1 MMCSAK
7 CISVQVRQVFYHFF
21 ALLCLR
27 VVAEWMSGDR
37 SQIITW
43 TTTTN
48 SDVVFHSVSL
58 QNPTLFEE
66 IATQQEWGTLHIA
79 MKSVRGNGAICLS
92 RLTVHDGI
100 GW

>member
-1 MMCSAK
+1 MMCSVK
-7 CISVQVRQVFYHFF
+7 CTSVQVRQVVYRFS
-21 ALLCLR
+21 ALWCLK

-43 TTTTN
+43 STTTN
-48 SDVVFHSVSL
+48 SNVVYHSVSL

-79 MKSVRGNGAICLS
+79 MKSVRENGAICIS
-92 RLTVHDGI
+92 RLTVDGI